1 MDTNTTSPIERRIIS
16 HTVELRAAGE
26 GGGLGTIYGY
36 AAKFNSPTV
45 LYEDDY
51 EVYTEI
57 IEPGFFD
64 DVLNDDV
71 RCLFNH
77 QNSQIIGRSKAGNL
91 SLSVDAT
98 GLLFDCNPPDTTRAR
113 DLVEDIRVGNV
124 TQCSFG
130 FETKEQR
137 WVQEEKDGKWFVTRY
152 LVKGK
157 KLWDVGPVT
166 FPAYESTE
174 VSVRSLE
181 EFRKE
186 AEKLKQERNA
196 KTFDVSH
203 FQREL
208 ELMQIQ

>member
-1 MDTNTTSPIERRIIS
+1 MATNITSPIERRIIT
-16 HTVELRAAGE
+16 HPVKLRAAGE
-26 GGGLGTIYGY
+26 NGGLGTIFGY
-36 AAKFNSPTV
+36 AAKFNEPTV
-45 LYEDDY
+45 LYEDEY
-51 EVYTEI
+51 EVYHEV

-64 DVLNDDV
+64 GVLNDDV

-91 SLSVDAT
+91 TLSVDTT
-98 GLLFDCNPPDTTRAR
+98 GLLFECNPPDTTRAR
-113 DLVEDIRVGNV
+113 DLAEDIRVGNV

-130 FETKEQR
+130 FEISERKI
-137 WVQEEKDGKWFVTRY
+137 VQEEKDGKYHVTRY
-152 LVKGK
+152 LQKCK

-186 AEKLKQERNA
+186 AEKLKQERTA
-196 KTFDVSH
+196 KTFDVSR